1 MTRELIGF
9 LAIALVAV
17 VSVSVWLSTKK
28 KRRIQE
34 QSISTPIPATSAG
47 EFSALYVSTVFE
59 NARLDRVWAHGLGM
73 RGNARLA
80 VDQAGIS
87 VIRAGENSF
96 LIPSTDLQL
105 VEAATATIDKA
116 VEKSG
121 LTAIHWMLGDTKV
134 ITHFRFTQPQER
146 KEFENKILQLIGAQI
161 G

>member
-87 VIRAGENSF
+87 VVRAGENSF

-134 ITHFRFTQPQER
+134 ITHFRFTQPHQR

>member
-9 LAIALVAV
+9 LAISLVV
-17 VSVSVWLSTKK
+17 VVAVSVWLSTKK

-34 QSISTPIPATSAG
+34 ESISTPIPATSTG

-59 NARLDRVWAHGLGM
+59 HARLDRVWAHGLGM

-80 VDQAGIS
+80 VDQVGIS
-87 VIRAGENSF
+87 VVRAGENSF
-96 LIPSTDLQL
+96 LIPGKDLQL

-121 LTAIHWMLGDTKV
+121 LTAINWMLGDTKV
-134 ITHFRFTQPQER
+134 ISHFRFTQPQER